1 MAHTRWD
8 YNLPMHLRAHSLAL
22 GQGRG
27 WHGVANMEER
37 RGDVDEFFTL
47 DTAGERRLE
56 ILRKYGIHYVYTS
69 RRLLTNMM
77 LSLGTEHIVQQRA
90 SQQGA
95 ILTIAY

>member
-1 MAHTRWD
+1 
-8 YNLPMHLRAHSLAL
+8 MHHRAHLLAL

-37 RGDVDEFFTL
+37 RAEVTEFFML
-47 DTAGERRLE
+47 DTSGERRLE
-56 ILRKYGIHYVYTS
+56 ILRKYDIHYVYTS

-77 LSLGTEHIVQQRA
+77 LSLGTEHIVHERA
-90 SQQGA
+90 SWQGA